1 MERINMPTK
10 KQHYVPK
17 VYLKSW
23 ETKVETKKEPQ
34 KKFDGVYKFENGETI
49 GDGCNRNSILWKP
62 HLYTISFRQL
72 YLAKKC
78 PKIRKYFANMVYE
91 SMIHNNPKPVY
102 GKLGYSVIKSKDSV
116 FKHLYEIDDW
126 DFFYSDGMTAKK
138 NSLLNRVNNMRCY
151 LIEESFDNRFETKW
165 ESIKD
170 LFLDEVKHSYPLP
183 GELSE
188 RIISEQTATDMME
201 FFFMMY
207 CRSPLFDPMDTYSR
221 MENVLKQTFAESN
234 AEIDEMMDA
243 VWFTELYRIFF
254 KKSGGFYHS
263 VLAKS
268 IEQCQMIL
276 FETYPNSGSFITS
289 DNPAFRHVSSVETK
303 NKNGFYFPID
313 PNHLL
318 FIAKGDGNIN
328 IIDYRMA
335 DTELIKNFNRIIA
348 SHKSNTLIANTK
360 NSQSFL

>member
-1 MERINMPTK
+1 MPTK
-10 KQHYVPK
+10 KQHYVSK

-34 KKFDGVYKFENGETI
+34 KKFDGVYIFESGETI
-49 GDGCNRNSILWKP
+49 GDGRNRDSILWKP

-72 YLAKKC
+72 YLSKKC
-78 PKIRKYFANMVYE
+78 PLIHSYFANMVYE
-91 SMIHNNPKPVY
+91 SMINNSPKPVY
-102 GKLGYSVIKSKDSV
+102 GKLGYSVIKEKNSV
-116 FKHLYEIDDW
+116 YKHLYEIDDW
-126 DFFYSDGMTAKK
+126 EFFYYDGTTAKK
-138 NSLLNRVNNMRCY
+138 KSLLNRFNDMRCY
-151 LIEESFDNRFETKW
+151 LIEESFDNRFETRW

-170 LFLDEVKHSYPLP
+170 SFLDEAKRSYPLP
-183 GELSE
+183 GERGE
-188 RIISEQTATDMME
+188 RIISEQTAKNMME

-207 CRSPLFDPMDTYSR
+207 CRSPQFDPMDTYSW
-221 MENVLKQTFAESN
+221 MENILKETFTESN

-268 IEQCQMIL
+268 VEQCQMIL
-276 FETYPNSGSFITS
+276 FETHPNAGAFITS
-289 DNPAFRHVSSVETK
+289 DNPAFRHVSVVET
-303 NKNGFYFPID
+303 NNINGLYFPID

-318 FIAKGDGNIN
+318 FIAKGDDKIN
-328 IIDYRMA
+328 KIDYRMA
-335 DTELIKNFNRIIA
+335 DTELIKKFNNIIA
-348 SHKSNTLIANTK
+348 SHKINTLIANTK